1 MIFNI
6 LKAEIHL
13 FVTEQQKKTPCCVY
27 VASNN
32 LTTSIIGIYYI
43 YLDFMMRL
51 PVKTQVFSNF
61 VLKIFHNAMSDCDN
75 LFCF

>member
-13 FVTEQQKKTPCCVY
+13 FMTEQQKKTPCCVY

-32 LTTSIIGIYYI
+32 LTTSI
-43 YLDFMMRL
+43 
-51 PVKTQVFSNF
+51 NF

>member
-13 FVTEQQKKTPCCVY
+13 FMTEQQKKTPCCVY

-32 LTTSIIGIYYI
+32 LTTSIKGIYI
-43 YLDFMMRL
+43 DFMMRH

>member
-1 MIFNI
+1 MIFNR

-13 FVTEQQKKTPCCVY
+13 LEREQQKKNPCCVS
-27 VASNN
+27 VRSND
-32 LTTSIIGIYYI
+32 LTTLIGR
-43 YLDFMMRL
+43 YLDFMMRH
-51 PVKTQVFSNF
+51 PVKTQAFANFFNF